1 MARQGS
7 AATGSRLGRRLEAG
21 PRSPAARAMA
31 SRTGRDPL
39 LTCVGLL
46 VVCGVVLGCVFSGV
60 DSSWPPAASL
70 PFQLVLIVLVL
81 RGFFRSVRAERN
93 RLERIP
99 DSRTRRE
106 LFAGW
111 DYDDLVGRAVA
122 YYGDYQGRQVTPVAR
137 DERVTYLL
145 VSPPAGLTGGR
156 PSAEQAAKN
165 DEADSTGTDEP
176 AASRV
181 VAIFNPSGTAP
192 SGGDIALIE
201 SVARENSATKCSAI
215 ARHFEK
221 DFAKVALA
229 KNVFMIDEGNIAL
242 AATRGFVFVTDSDA
256 PAPSDLQIVLRSI
269 PMAFGLRPL

>member
-7 AATGSRLGRRLEAG
+7 SATASRLGRRLEAG

-39 LTCVGLL
+39 LTCVAL
-46 VVCGVVLGCVFSGV
+46 VVLCGVVLGCVFSGL

-70 PFQLVLIVLVL
+70 PFQLALIVLVL

-93 RLERIP
+93 RLEGIP
-99 DSRTRRE
+99 DSRTRRQ
-106 LFAGW
+106 LFVGW

-122 YYGDYQGRQVTPVAR
+122 YYRDYQGRQVTPVAR
-137 DERVTYLL
+137 DDRVTCLL
-145 VSPPAGLTGGR
+145 VSPPAGAAAKVAAGDEE
-156 PSAEQAAKN
+156 PVAEQQATAGDDAA
-165 DEADSTGTDEP
+165 T
-176 AASRV
+176 SRV
-181 VAIFNPSGTAP
+181 VAIFNPEGPTP

-201 SVARENSATKCSAI
+201 NVASENGAAKCSAV

-221 DFAKVALA
+221 DFAKAALA
-229 KNVFMIDEGNIAL
+229 KNVFMIDDGNISL
-242 AATRGFVFVTDSDA
+242 AATRGFVFVTDSDEA
-256 PAPSDLQIVLRSI
+256 APSDVRIVLRSI